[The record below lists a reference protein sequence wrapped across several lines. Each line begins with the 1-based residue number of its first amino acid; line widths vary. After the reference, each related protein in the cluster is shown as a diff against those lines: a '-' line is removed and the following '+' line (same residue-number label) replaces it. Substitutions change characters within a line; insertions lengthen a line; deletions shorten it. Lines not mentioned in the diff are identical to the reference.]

1 MSTTP
6 PSTPTPP
13 TTATPAAPARIYVAI
28 TPEEVGRLYDEPTQR
43 RLAALAEVTYS
54 QDGALPADLA
64 DSYDVLITSWSTQK
78 FAPEAMLGERLRLA
92 VHTAGTLRGL
102 FPATVLEQGLRL
114 AQGGSAPMAV
124 PVAELSLTLTLA
136 LLRNLHWMDRRLQAT
151 RDWAASGLGQLTHG
165 IRAQAIGIV
174 GLSRTGRE
182 YASMVT
188 GLGVETV
195 RAFDPFATEED
206 AAALGVELMGLAELC
221 ASSDVLAIH
230 APVTEETRH
239 MLDAEMIG
247 RLRDGA
253 IVVNT
258 ARSAVIDMEALTAEL
273 VAGRLSAGLDVFD
286 VEPLAADSPLYGLD
300 NVLITPHV
308 AGGTVEARFAQGAGV
323 TDEVAAFLAG
333 EPMRYEVTAE
343 IYDRLS

>member
-1 MSTTP
+1 MSAPTP
-6 PSTPTPP
+6 PSTPA
-13 TTATPAAPARIYVAI
+13 TTSPARIHLAL
-28 TPEEVGRLYDEPTQR
+28 TPEEVDRLYDEPTRQ
-43 RLAALAEVTYS
+43 RLAALGEVTFS

-64 DSYDVLITSWSTQK
+64 DAYDVLVTSWSTQK
-78 FAPEAMLGERLRLA
+78 FAPEAVLGERLQLA
-92 VHTAGTLRGL
+92 VHTAGTIRGL
-102 FPATVLEQGLRL
+102 FPAAVLEQGLRL

-151 RDWAASGLGQLTHG
+151 RDWAASGLGQLTRG
-165 IRAQAIGIV
+165 IRGQSIGIV

-182 YASMVT
+182 YASMVA
-188 GLGVETV
+188 GLGVESV

-206 AAALGVELMGLAELC
+206 AASLGVELVDLTELC

-230 APVTEETRH
+230 APVTDETRH
-239 MLDAEMIG
+239 MLDAAMIG

-286 VEPLAADSPLYGLD
+286 VEPLPADSPLYGLD

-323 TDEVAAFLAG
+323 ADEIAAFLSG

>member
-1 MSTTP
+1 MTTP
-6 PSTPTPP
+6 AD
-13 TTATPAAPARIYVAI
+13 ATRLFVAI
-28 TPEEVGRLYDEPTQR
+28 TPEEADRLYDRPTR
-43 RLAALAEVTYS
+43 ERLNSLGEVTWS
-54 QDGALPADLA
+54 QDGSLPADLA
-64 DSYDVLITSWSTQK
+64 DAYDVLITSWSTRK
-78 FAPEAMLGERLRLA
+78 FDPQAVIGERLRLA
-92 VHTAGTLRGL
+92 VHTAGTIRGL

-136 LLRNLHWMDRRLQAT
+136 LLRNLHWMDRRVQAT
-151 RDWAASGLGQLTHG
+151 RDWRASGLGQLTHG
-165 IRAQAIGIV
+165 IREQSIGIV

-188 GLGVETV
+188 GLGVRTV
-195 RAFDPFATEED
+195 QAFDPFATAED
-206 AAALGVELMGLAELC
+206 AASLGVELVDLSTLC
-221 ASSDVLAIH
+221 ATSDVLSIH

-239 MLDAEMIG
+239 MLDADMIG
-247 RLRDGA
+247 RLRGGA

-273 VAGRLSAGLDVFD
+273 VSGRLSAGLDVFD
-286 VEPLAADSPLYGLD
+286 VEPLPADSPLYGLD

-323 TDEVAAFLAG
+323 TEEIAAYLAG
-333 EPMRYEVTAE
+333 EPMRYEVTSE
-343 IYDRLS
+343 IYPRLS

>member
-1 MSTTP
+1 MST
-6 PSTPTPP
+6 PSTPPP
-13 TTATPAAPARIYVAI
+13 TRIYLAL
-28 TPEEVGRLYDEPTQR
+28 TPEEMDRLYDEATRQ
-43 RLAALAEVTYS
+43 RLAALGEMTCS
-54 QDGALPADLA
+54 QDGALPPDLA
-64 DSYDVLITSWSTQK
+64 DSYDVLVTSWSTQK
-78 FAPEAMLGERLRLA
+78 FAPQAVIGERLRLA
-92 VHTAGTLRGL
+92 VHTAGTIRGL
-102 FPATVLEQGLRL
+102 FPASVLEQGLRV

-151 RDWAASGLGQLTHG
+151 RDWAASGLGQLTRG
-165 IRAQAIGIV
+165 IRGQSIGIV

-188 GLGVETV
+188 GLGVERV

-206 AAALGVELMGLAELC
+206 AAALGVELVDLGELC

-230 APVTEETRH
+230 APVTDATRH
-239 MLDAEMIG
+239 MLDARMIG
-247 RLRDGA
+247 RMRDGA

-286 VEPLAADSPLYGLD
+286 IEPLAADSPLYGLD

-323 TDEVAAFLAG
+323 AEEITAFLAG

-343 IYDRLS
+343 NYDRLS